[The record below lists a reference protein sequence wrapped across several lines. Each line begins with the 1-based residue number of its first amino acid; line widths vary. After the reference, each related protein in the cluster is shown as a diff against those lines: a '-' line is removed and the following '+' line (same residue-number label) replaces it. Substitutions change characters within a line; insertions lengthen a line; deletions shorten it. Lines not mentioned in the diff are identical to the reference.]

1 MFEKEEQ
8 ELSRMKDEVNE
19 PKIPSGLDDA
29 IRLGMMKAKQQQ
41 KKSTTLKWSSIAA
54 SILLIVMLTSIR
66 VSPAF
71 AGFVSQIPGMK
82 GIVELIH
89 YDKGLTSAIENDFY
103 EEVNVTDIQNGLG
116 FTVDGM
122 IIDESRLVLFYT
134 VENFSNIDFATIVE
148 MNLIDS
154 SENNGLESAYSYGG
168 YHDQLTKNN
177 NKSQGKLDVSFTNE
191 TVIPET
197 LTLQVS
203 FLLKDINENRIPLQ
217 SEFWEVQIP
226 IDHSKFV
233 NVKKEFELNETVL
246 FAGQELTFHNVT
258 IFPTRVEVDVEFSEE
273 NTMKIFGFE
282 DLRITNEK
290 GESSNAGTL
299 EISATHYSDNYW
311 KVFLE
316 SNFFT
321 EGKEVFLEATS
332 IRALPKNELDVVVD
346 LSNKTIVKGPE
357 RLLLEEMEIDGDNY
371 HFEFSVETTEEVDRD
386 RHYGLIEMKMTDEN
400 GKVYEVSDGMSFRK
414 EGDHKNSVA
423 FTLQGLEGNYLHLTL
438 SDYPSRIKDEMKIKL
453 TK

>member
-29 IRLGMMKAKQQQ
+29 IRLGIMKAKQQQ
-41 KKSTTLKWSSIAA
+41 KNSTTLKWSSLAA

-89 YDKGLTSAIENDFY
+89 NDKGLTSAIENDFY

-122 IIDESRLVLFYT
+122 IIDESRMVLFYT
-134 VENFSNIDFATIVE
+134 VENFSNIDFASME
-148 MNLIDS
+148 ELNLIDGS
-154 SENNGLESAYSYGG
+154 GKNGLASAYSYGG

-177 NKSQGKLDVSFTNE
+177 NRSQGKLDVSFSDE

-203 FLLKDINENRIPLQ
+203 FLLKDLNENKIALQ
-217 SEFWEVQIP
+217 NELWEVQIP

-258 IFPTRVEVDVEFSEE
+258 IFPTRVEVDVEFAEE

-282 DLRITNEK
+282 DLRITDEK
-290 GESSNAGTL
+290 GEAWAAGTL
-299 EISATHYSDNYW
+299 GIRATQASDNYW

-316 SNFFT
+316 SNYFK
-321 EGKEVFLEATS
+321 EGEELFLEATS
-332 IRALPKNELDVVVD
+332 IQALPKDELDVVVD
-346 LSNKTIVKGPE
+346 LANKTIVKGPE
-357 RLLLEEMEIDGDNY
+357 LLVLEEMEIDVDNY
-371 HFEFSVETTEEVDRD
+371 HFEFSVETTEEIDRD
-386 RHYGLIEMKMTDEN
+386 RHYGLIEMKMHDEN
-400 GKVYEVSDGMSFRK
+400 RKEYKVVDGMSFRK
-414 EGDHKNSVA
+414 EGDHKNSVV

-438 SDYPSRIKDEMKIKL
+438 SDYPSRITDEMKIKL